1 MTDHKII
8 VTFVRPSGPI
18 ADHYT
23 AYSDDLG
30 ADDSPYGIGP
40 DAASA
45 IEDLVEQLAEREAR
59 P

>member
-8 VTFVRPSGPI
+8 VSFIQPPI
-18 ADHYT
+18 PNADHYV

-30 ADDSPYGIGP
+30 ADDSPYGSGP

-45 IEDLVEQLAEREAR
+45 IEDLEWQLEDWE
-59 P
+59 

>member
-8 VTFVRPSGPI
+8 VLHVQPPI
-18 ADHYT
+18 PNGDHFA

-30 ADDSPYGIGP
+30 ADCSPYGIGP

-45 IEDLVEQLAEREAR
+45 IEDLTRQLEELENV
-59 P
+59 

>member
-8 VTFVRPSGPI
+8 VTHVRPPI
-18 ADHYT
+18 PNADHYC

-45 IEDLVEQLAEREAR
+45 IEDLMWQLEELEDV
-59 P
+59 